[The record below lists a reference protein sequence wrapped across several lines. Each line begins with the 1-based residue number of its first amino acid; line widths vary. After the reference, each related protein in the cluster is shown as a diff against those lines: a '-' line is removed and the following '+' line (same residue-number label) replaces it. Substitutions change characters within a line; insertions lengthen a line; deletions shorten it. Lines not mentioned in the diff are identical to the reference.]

1 MKITALMLTA
11 MLSACTLIK
20 TETATI
26 IDFHP
31 AGDAVDIGLKK
42 ADGTVLK
49 ATRNQESSADT
60 IGIAADALIGL

>member
-1 MKITALMLTA
+1 MKITALILTA

-26 IDFHP
+26 VDFHP

-42 ADGTVLK
+42 ADGTILK
-49 ATRNQESSADT
+49 ATRNQEGSGDI
-60 IGIAADALIGL
+60 IGVAVDAAVGL

>member
-60 IGIAADALIGL
+60 IGIAADALIGI